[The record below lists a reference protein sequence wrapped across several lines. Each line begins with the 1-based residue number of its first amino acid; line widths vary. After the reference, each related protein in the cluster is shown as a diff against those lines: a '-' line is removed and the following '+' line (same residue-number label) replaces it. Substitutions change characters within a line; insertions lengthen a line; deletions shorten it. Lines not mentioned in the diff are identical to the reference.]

1 LFTRVN
7 IYHWLKPGYVEE
19 EKRKNGRTAEPSV
32 NVNELEDIFKIEVAV
47 PVQRGKILRPRS

>member
-1 LFTRVN
+1 M
-7 IYHWLKPGYVEE
+7 KPGYVEE